1 MKYFTAFLLF
11 WYDFIIGD
19 DWRNAAATLI
29 AIALTL
35 GVLALGLP
43 AYWVFPVVIGV
54 YLFSLLKTT

>member
-1 MKYFTAFLLF
+1 MKYITGFLLF

-29 AIALTL
+29 AIALTV

-43 AYWVFPVVIGV
+43 AYGVFPVVIGI
-54 YLFSLLKTT
+54 YLVSLLKTT